1 MNERDRLERNTTR
14 LQECFPVFAVQLR
27 RALDRME
34 TQGFR
39 PRIQDAWRSIE
50 DQLIAFQTGKSGL
63 TFGLHNVT
71 GPNGSQEAL
80 ACDVLD
86 DDQPENSRRRYLLAL
101 ALAARA
107 EGLETGILWDLSRED
122 AARVEAALAAGDI
135 DASVPIGFD
144 PTHVQVTGITV
155 DQARAGKRPA
165 ATGVGGDAGALPAAF
180 TYIANG
186 TEDWIWLSAERIHVR
201 CGVPSVLEALT
212 SARQVVSLGR
222 QGPVFHRFLR
232 QLSENAGFSG

>member
-1 MNERDRLERNTTR
+1 MNERDRLARNATR
-14 LQECFPVFAVQLR
+14 LEECFPVFAVQLR

-34 TQGFR
+34 DQSFR

-50 DQLIAFQTGKSGL
+50 DQLIAFETGMSGL
-63 TFGLHNVT
+63 KFGFHNVT
-71 GPNGSQEAL
+71 GPNGSHEAL

-86 DDQPENSRRRYLLAL
+86 DDRPENSRRRYLLAL

-107 EGLETGILWDLSRED
+107 EGLETGILWNLAGDQIAE
-122 AARVEAALAAGDI
+122 VEAALAAGDI
-135 DASVPIGFD
+135 DALVPIGFD

-155 DQARAGKRPA
+155 AQARNGVRPA
-165 ATGVGGDAGALPAAF
+165 PSEKVPDTRALPPAF

-186 TEDWIWLSAERIHVR
+186 TEDWIWLGAERIHAR
-201 CGVPSVLEALT
+201 CAVPSVLEGLA
-212 SARQVVSLGR
+212 SSRQLVSLGHR
-222 QGPVFHRFLR
+222 DLGFHRFLR